1 LQFIFTIEI
10 HSRQKFFQV
19 LDLYKQLL
27 RTRTKTFQGD
37 SAKLEDTL
45 ARLRNDFRANKSL
58 NDDAKIKNLI
68 KIGKEVNSLLES
80 SVLQTTKVK
89 ENIYRLNVKSYML
102 KDNHISKNNKNCN

>member
-1 LQFIFTIEI
+1 MNNSKYYL
-10 HSRQKFFQV
+10 KV

-45 ARLRNDFRANKSL
+45 ARIRNDFRANKSL
-58 NDDAKIKNLI
+58 NDDAKIKKLI